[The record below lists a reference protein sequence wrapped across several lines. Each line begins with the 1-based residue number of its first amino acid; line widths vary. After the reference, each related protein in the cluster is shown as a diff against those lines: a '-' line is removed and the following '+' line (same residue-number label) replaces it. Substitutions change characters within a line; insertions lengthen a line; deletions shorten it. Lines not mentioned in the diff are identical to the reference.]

1 MRRNNDRLAVKAAQ
15 LAAENTLLDL
25 ASAKPA
31 TVAGALV
38 ANPEIFRELHDDMA
52 RALLLALID
61 RGQAETLRRL
71 LGLKATGRRKAAL
84 LAELLLRDAFRE

>member
-1 MRRNNDRLAVKAAQ
+1 MSRNHDRLAVKAAQ

-25 ASAKPA
+25 ATEKPA
-31 TVAGALV
+31 TVAGALL
-38 ANPEIFRELHDDMA
+38 AHPDIFRELHDDMA
-52 RALLLALID
+52 RMLLLALMD

-84 LAELLLRDAFRE
+84 LAELLLRDAFGE